1 MKRNIVL
8 ALLIVLGL
16 ASCTKNT
23 FKVNVS
29 LQNADESTM
38 IILRKVVDNQAVS
51 IDSVYFKNETAVLT
65 APKDDPQRLYTIRIK
80 GMRGT
85 MAFFPENN
93 DVTVVGD
100 LNNPKNVEILAGKAQ
115 DKYNEYNR
123 SINDFNLQIMDLY
136 GKYEEAVANN
146 DTVTM
151 KTIDQQGDEIM
162 AQQMEYIH
170 NFIEQHKDNFIG
182 HYILD
187 EKKQDYSVDE
197 LKQIMAEFPNESLY
211 TKDLQQYIEKMD
223 KVSVGKPYIDF
234 TLQTN
239 EGQDVTLSEYCK
251 GSKLTLVDFWASW
264 CGPCRGE
271 NPNVVAAY
279 EKYHEQGFNVLGVSL
294 DQDVNAWQKAVVD
307 DKLPWT
313 QVRDTDGKVSELYLI
328 YYIPSNLLIDE
339 NGTIVEKNLR
349 GEKLEEALRSRL

>member
-1 MKRNIVL
+1 MKRNIAL
-8 ALLIVLGL
+8 ALLVALGL

-23 FKVNVS
+23 FNVNVS
-29 LQNADESTM
+29 LQNADDNTM
-38 IILRKVVDNQAVS
+38 IILRKVVDNQTIG
-51 IDSVYFKNETAVLT
+51 IDSVNFKNETAVLT
-65 APKDDPQRLYTIRIK
+65 APKDDPQTLYTIKIK

-85 MAFFPENN
+85 MAFFPENK

-100 LNNPKNVEILAGKAQ
+100 LNNPKDVEILAGKAQ
-115 DKYNEYNR
+115 GKYNDYNHG
-123 SINDFNLQIMDLY
+123 INDFSLQIKDLY
-136 GKYEEAVANN
+136 TKFDEAVAKD
-146 DTVTM
+146 DTTM
-151 KTIDQQGDEIM
+151 MKEISAQGDEIM
-162 AQQMEYIH
+162 KKQSEFTD
-170 NFIEQHKDNFIG
+170 NFIEQNKDHFIG

-187 EKKQDYSVDE
+187 EKKQDYSIDE
-197 LKQIMAEFPNESLY
+197 LKEIVAGFPNESLY
-211 TKDLQQYIEKMD
+211 TKDLQKYIEKMD

-234 TLQTN
+234 TLKTN

-279 EKYHEQGFNVLGVSL
+279 EKYREQGFNVLGVSL
-294 DQDVNAWQKAVVD
+294 DQDVAAWQKAVAD

-313 QVRDTDGKVSELYLI
+313 QVRDTDGKVSEQYLI

-339 NGTIVEKNLR
+339 NGIIVEKNLR
-349 GEKLEEALRSRL
+349 GEQLEEALRSRL